1 MESPSSIKKL
11 KPKKTLKLAEQL
23 HEQLLDWIISGTLKE
38 GDKIPS
44 ESELCKSFSVSRP
57 IVREAIRKLQVED
70 LVETKKGKGTFVLHS
85 PLANLKQ
92 FATANDIAAILRSH
106 EVRMALE
113 TEASALAAL
122 RRTPVQLKFIKDA
135 YEGMKRDF
143 EESNLSVPSDFEFH
157 MGIARATNNEIF
169 STLLENLHFGLRKTM
184 SITQSFS
191 WENVRNQSE
200 PNRIQQVLEE
210 HLNILNAIEIQDQEA
225 ARIAMRY
232 HIAKVKQRLINMQSG
247 RISSNGQEEN
257 TEQSS
262 SD

>member
-1 MESPSSIKKL
+1 MESPTIKNL

-23 HEQLLDWIISGTLKE
+23 HEQILDWIISGTLKE

-57 IVREAIRKLQVED
+57 VVREAIQMLQLED
-70 LVETKKGKGTFVLHS
+70 LVETKKGKGSFVLHS

-92 FATANDIAAILRSH
+92 FASANDIAAILKSH

-113 TEASALAAL
+113 TEGSALAAI
-122 RRTPVQLKFIKDA
+122 RRTPTQLKSIKDA
-135 YEGMKRDF
+135 FENMKRDF
-143 EESNLSVPSDFEFH
+143 EELNLSVPSDFEFH

-169 STLLENLHFGLRKTM
+169 PTLLENLHFGLRKTM
-184 SITQSFS
+184 SITQSFT
-191 WENVRNQSE
+191 WENVKNQSE

-210 HLNILNAIEIQDQEA
+210 HLNILNAIEVQDPEA

-247 RISSNGQEEN
+247 KISSNGQEGHNLE
-257 TEQSS
+257 
-262 SD
+262 